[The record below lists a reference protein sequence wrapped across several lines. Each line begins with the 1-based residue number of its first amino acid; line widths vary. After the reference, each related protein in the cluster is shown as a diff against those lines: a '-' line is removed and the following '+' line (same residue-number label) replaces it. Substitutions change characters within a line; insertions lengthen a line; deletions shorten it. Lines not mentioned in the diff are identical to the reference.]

1 VLTQLRSIVEQ
12 VTTAPSFQEALDSL
26 VLHTRQVM
34 HTDCCSVYLADER
47 HQHFVLMA
55 TEGLAADAAGLTRL
69 SFSEGVVG
77 LVGQREEPI
86 NLADVQSHPHFKYL
100 PEVKEEEFRSF
111 LGTPIIHQRKVLG
124 VLVVQQKDQRQ
135 FNESE
140 ESFLVTLAAQ
150 LATVIAHA
158 EARGIINRQDLAH
171 NTRLIQGVPGS
182 PGIAIGQG
190 YLCLPSVSL
199 EEIRIERHQDLDA
212 ELLFLQ
218 QVVTDTLEELTG
230 LSMRFKDQL
239 PKETLAIFDL
249 YRHMLAKASL
259 GGEIESEVRGGL
271 MLNSAI
277 KVVVERYM
285 DQFAGMTDPYLRERG
300 SDLRDLAM
308 RLLHHASRL
317 HIDPVKVE
325 GPVIL
330 VAEEVTASMLGELP
344 RGQLKGVVSVKGS
357 VNSHAAILARAMG
370 LPALM
375 GVDLPL
381 ARLKDTELILDG
393 YKGQMLLTPEPSV
406 LEEYRLLQREEEELH
421 ELTQSEA
428 SLEAVTQD
436 RVKVELLINSGL
448 SAENDTAINQ
458 STDGVGLFRTEVP
471 FMLHHSFPS
480 EDEQYLHYR
489 TILETYRNRPVCM
502 RTLDVGGDKQL
513 PYFPIVEENPFLGWR
528 GLRMTLDHPEL
539 FLIQMKAMLRANIDL
554 NNLSIM
560 LPMVTSLSE
569 VDEAKRL
576 FGQAWLEVSEQYA
589 LQGEL
594 HKPALGVM
602 IEVPSSIFML
612 PELAKRVDFCSIG
625 TNDLTQYL
633 LAVDRNNARVAG
645 LYDTL
650 HPAVVRVL
658 YDICQNA
665 RRCRLPVSVCGE
677 LAGDPMGAVL
687 LLAMGYRRLSMNTFN
702 LGKIKYIVRRI
713 PMAGAG
719 QLLQQAL
726 ALESGREIQ
735 RLFAT
740 FFEQQ
745 GLGGFV
751 RAGK

>member
-1 VLTQLRSIVEQ
+1 VLTQLRSIVEE
-12 VTTAPSFQEALDSL
+12 VTSAPSFQEALDSL
-26 VLHTRQVM
+26 VTHTRRVM
-34 HTDCCSVYLADER
+34 HTDCCSVYLADEYN
-47 HQHFVLMA
+47 QHFVLMA

-69 SFSEGVVG
+69 SYSEGVVG

-111 LGTPIIHQRKVLG
+111 LGTPIIHQRRVLG

-158 EARGIINRQDLAH
+158 EACGILNRQDLAH
-171 NTRLIQGVPGS
+171 NTRFIQAVPGS
-182 PGIAIGQG
+182 PGIAIGKG

-199 EEIRIERHQDLDA
+199 EEIRIEKHRDLER
-212 ELLFLQ
+212 ELAFMKR
-218 QVVTDTLEELTG
+218 VFSDTLEELTG
-230 LSMRFKDQL
+230 LAMRFKEQL

-259 GGEIESEVRGGL
+259 GGEIEAEIRTGL
-271 MLNSAI
+271 ALNSSI
-277 KVVVERYM
+277 KVVSERYM
-285 DQFAGMTDPYLRERG
+285 KQFAGMSDPYLRERV

-317 HIDPVKVE
+317 HIEPRHVE
-325 GPVIL
+325 GDVIL

-344 RGQLKGVVSVKGS
+344 RDQLKGVVSVKGS

-375 GVDLPL
+375 GVNLPL
-381 ARLKDTELILDG
+381 ERLKDTQLILDG

-406 LEEYRLLQREEEELH
+406 LEEYRLLLREEQELY

-428 SLEAVTQD
+428 GLDAVTQD
-436 RVKVELLINSGL
+436 RVKVRLLINSGL
-448 SAENDTAINQ
+448 SVESDVSIN
-458 STDGVGLFRTEVP
+458 SSADGVGLFRTEVP

-489 TILETYRNRPVCM
+489 SILRTYQGRPVCM

-513 PYFPIVEENPFLGWR
+513 PYFPIIEENPFLGWR
-528 GLRMTLDHPEL
+528 GLRLTLDHPEL
-539 FLIQMKAMLRANIDL
+539 FLIQIKAMLRANIGI

-560 LPMVTSLSE
+560 LPMVTSLNE

-576 FGQAWLEVSEQYA
+576 FEQAWLEVSEQYA
-589 LQGEL
+589 LQGEM
-594 HKPALGVM
+594 HKPSLGVM
-602 IEVPSSIFML
+602 IEVPASLFML

-633 LAVDRNNARVAG
+633 LAVDRNNPRVAG
-645 LYDTL
+645 LYDTF
-650 HPAVVRVL
+650 HPAVVRAL
-658 YDICQNA
+658 YDLYRSASRCQ
-665 RRCRLPVSVCGE
+665 LPVSVCGE
-677 LAGDPMGAVL
+677 LAGDPVGAVM

-713 PMAGAG
+713 PVAAATE
-719 QLLQQAL
+719 LLQKAL
-726 ALESGREIQ
+726 ALESGREIL
-735 RLFAT
+735 RLFIS
-740 FFEQQ
+740 FFEDH